1 MLTTK
6 PTSRLIAEHPF
17 GTFDG
22 LRCSIAACVM
32 MLGVLLALLLLHG
45 IAHAQGIVV
54 SGVGAD
60 YIFAQQMTFTV
71 TARSDV
77 DIRSAEV
84 VFRARN
90 GPEQRGIGVLAP
102 GKAISAIFVQQLVGG
117 VLPPFSPVTFWWE
130 LTDAAGR
137 KTTTPPV
144 SRNYV
149 DNRFKWQETTEAS
162 LHVWSYAGGAAYAR
176 SALDVARSALSRVNQ
191 ELLAQL
197 PPRVDIYLYTAL
209 DDLQNALLL
218 AGRDWQGG
226 QARPDLG
233 VVLVAIPPG
242 QGALAQMKRDIPH
255 ELTHLLVYQATG
267 AGYPRVPRW
276 LDEGLASANE
286 ELAQPEYQLALDAAY
301 RAGQLIPLETLCAPF
316 SSEVGVAQLSYAQS
330 QSVIQFIRNNY
341 PDGIRKL
348 LGAYVGG
355 ATCGG
360 GVEQALGTTLAAL
373 EFKWRASLSPQSVWL
388 KLTNSVGAW
397 ALLVV
402 ILSLALLPLA
412 FTKRKAPVAG
422 RR

>member
-1 MLTTK
+1 MLHIK
-6 PTSRLIAEHPF
+6 PTSRWMARHPF
-17 GTFDG
+17 VICDS
-22 LRCSIAACVM
+22 LRSSIELSVI

-45 IAHAQGIVV
+45 MAHADGIVV
-54 SGVGAD
+54 IGTGAD
-60 YIFAQQMTFTV
+60 YTFAQQMTFTV

-84 VFRARN
+84 VFRTRN
-90 GPEQRGIGVLAP
+90 GPERRGIGVLTP
-102 GKAISAIFVQQLVGG
+102 GRAIQAMFVQQLAGG

-144 SRNYV
+144 SRDYL
-149 DNRFKWQETTEAS
+149 DNRFKWQETTEGS
-162 LHVWSYAGGAAYAR
+162 LHIWSYAGDVAYAR
-176 SALDVARSALSRVNQ
+176 SALDVARSARTRVNQ
-191 ELLAQL
+191 ELETQL

-209 DDLQNALLL
+209 DDLQSALLL

-233 VVLVAIPPG
+233 VVLVAIAPG

-276 LDEGLASANE
+276 LDEGLATANE
-286 ELAQPEYQLALDAAY
+286 ELAQPEYQLALEAAY

-316 SSEVGVAQLSYAQS
+316 SSEAGVAQLSYAQS

-341 PDGIRKL
+341 PAGIRKL
-348 LGAYVGG
+348 LGAYIGG

-360 GVEQALGTTLAAL
+360 GVEQALGTTLSAL
-373 EFKWRASLSPQSVWL
+373 EFQWRASLSPQGVWL
-388 KLTNSVGAW
+388 TLTNSVGAW
-397 ALLVV
+397 ALLAV

-412 FTKRKAPVAG
+412 LTRRKAQVAG

>member
-1 MLTTK
+1 MLYAK
-6 PTSRLIAEHPF
+6 PTSRLIAVHPF
-17 GTFDG
+17 GMPG
-22 LRCSIAACVM
+22 ALRCSIAACVM
-32 MLGVLLALLLLHG
+32 ILGVLLALLLLHG
-45 IAHAQGIVV
+45 VAHAEGIVV
-54 SGVGAD
+54 SSTGVD
-60 YIFAQQMTFTV
+60 YTFAQQMTFTV

-90 GPEQRGIGVLAP
+90 GPERRGIGVFAP
-102 GKAISAIFVQQLVGG
+102 GKAIQAVFVQQLVGG
-117 VLPPFSPVTFWWE
+117 VLPPFSPVTYWWE

-137 KTTTPPV
+137 KTTTLPA
-144 SRNYV
+144 SRDYL
-149 DNRFKWQETTEAS
+149 DNRWKWQETTEGS
-162 LHVWSYAGGAAYAR
+162 LHVWSYTGGAAYAR
-176 SALDVARSALSRVNQ
+176 SALDVARSALPRVNQ
-191 ELLAQL
+191 ELLTQL

-209 DDLQNALLL
+209 DDLQSALLL

-233 VVLVAIPPG
+233 VVLAAISPG
-242 QGALAQMKRDIPH
+242 QEALAQMKRDIPH

-286 ELAQPEYQLALDAAY
+286 ELAQPEYQLALEAAY
-301 RAGQLIPLETLCAPF
+301 RTGQLIPLETLCAPF
-316 SSEVGVAQLSYAQS
+316 SSEGGVAQLSYAQS

-348 LGAYVGG
+348 LGAFVGG

-360 GVEQALGTTLAAL
+360 GVEQALGTTLGAL
-373 EFKWRASLSPQSVWL
+373 EFQWRASLGPQGVWL
-388 KLTNSVGAW
+388 ALTNSVGAW
-397 ALLVV
+397 ALLAV

-412 FTKRKAPVAG
+412 FTRRKAQVAG